1 MVPNG
6 SLMRKVSIILASVL
20 SLFACNPNKR
30 TPSVVELVPAPSFNE
45 DSAFYYI
52 EKQVGF
58 GYRIPDTDGHRNCGN
73 FIVAKLKAYGFVVS
87 EQMDTVLG
95 YDGKR
100 FPLRNII
107 GKWNE
112 AATER
117 ILLCAHWDSRPF
129 ADQDP
134 ERPNEPIVGAND
146 NASGVAVLLEIA
158 RNMAVQ
164 SPSVG
169 VDVVFFDLED
179 QGRPTSDTGAD
190 PNDHGYCVG
199 SKYWAEHFVGTKPK
213 YGVLLDMVGAKDA
226 TFNLEHYSWKHA
238 KDIQLALWDLGHQLG
253 YDDAFIYNR
262 TGPIFDDHTYIN
274 EIAEIPCINIIH
286 QDVQNRTLFWSD
298 WHTHSDGLEAI
309 DKPTLR
315 MVGETLQQSVFN
327 VSLGGNK

>member
-1 MVPNG
+1 MGKMVPNG
-6 SLMRKVSIILASVL
+6 SLMRKTSIILISVM
-20 SLFACNPNKR
+20 SLLACNPNKR
-30 TPSVVELVPAPSFNE
+30 TPAFVELVPAPSFNE
-45 DSAFYYI
+45 DSAYHFI
-52 EKQVGF
+52 EQQIEF
-58 GYRIPDTDGHRNCGN
+58 GYRIPGIDGHRKCGN

-87 EQMDTVLG
+87 EQIDSVVG
-95 YDGKR
+95 YDSIR

-107 GKWNE
+107 GKWNQ
-112 AATER
+112 AAPER

-129 ADQDP
+129 ADQDS

-179 QGRPTSDTGAD
+179 QGRPAFDTEAD
-190 PNDHGYCVG
+190 PNDHGYCLG

-238 KDIQLALWDLGHQLG
+238 KDVQLAIWDLGHQLG
-253 YDDAFIYNR
+253 YASFFSHNI
-262 TGPIFDDHTYIN
+262 TQMVLDDHVSIN
-274 EIAEIPCINIIH
+274 ELAGIPTVDIIH
-286 QDVQNRTLFWSD
+286 QDVQESDRFWES
-298 WHTHSDGLEAI
+298 WHTQSDNLSAI
-309 DKPTLR
+309 DRKTLR
-315 MVGETLQQSVFN
+315 SVGQTVTQFLYLN
-327 VSLGGNK
+327 R